1 VTHRKKTK
9 NRQCHGGGRRRPG
22 LLVLLALLL
31 PLVAAAAPGGGAG
44 GPGVVLAMK
53 DVDIRKVIETVSRA
67 TGRNFILSPDVN
79 KGIKVTVISH
89 TPMSGDEV
97 YQVFLSILKVHGL
110 AAIPSGDVIKI
121 LPEVTAKA
129 EGAPLATPRHP
140 GSGDEFVT
148 RVIEVRHVDAGQLVP
163 ILRPLVAQ
171 RGHMAAY
178 PAANVLVVSDR
189 ADNVNRLV
197 EIVRRIDQ
205 STSGELEV
213 VPLKHAAAGEI
224 VRILEQLQRKDP
236 KGAAAGPRIV
246 ADDRT
251 NSILLAGDQAARLRL
266 RAIIAHLDTAVDV
279 GGQTHVIYLKN
290 ANAKDLVPVLTGV
303 SESITAPR
311 TPGGGGGGAPAAP
324 ARKPN
329 ISIQA
334 DEATNALVINAPPE
348 VFRSLRAVIRQLDVR
363 RAQVLVEAVIADMS
377 MDTTR
382 ELGVQWV
389 VDGRT
394 GGNAVGVVNFNLGT
408 PISALANLENPPAL
422 NGFNFGVGDLAGTNP
437 FAALLSAL
445 ASDASTNILSTPSV
459 LTLDN
464 EEAELVVGQNVP
476 FVTGS
481 FAAPGGGGATPGN
494 PFQTIQREDV
504 GLTLRIKPQINEGNA
519 ITLDVEQEVSSIS
532 PSTQGADLI
541 TNKRSIK
548 TTVLVE
554 DGQMVVLGG
563 LIRDELQESEQR
575 VPGLGDIPV
584 LGWLFRYQR
593 TQKVK
598 TNLMVFLHPTIL
610 KDPALQA
617 GYTSLKYNYIRAE
630 QMAIRERG
638 VPLIDDEVSPLLP
651 ELKDYL
657 TLPPAYED
665 VAGTN
670 EVPEEPLRAL
680 ELPPEPPGE

>member
-1 VTHRKKTK
+1 
-9 NRQCHGGGRRRPG
+9 
-22 LLVLLALLL
+22 
-31 PLVAAAAPGGGAG
+31 
-44 GPGVVLAMK
+44 MK

-67 TGRNFILSPDVN
+67 TGKNFIISPDV
-79 KGIKVTVISH
+79 KGMKVTVISH
-89 TPMSGDEV
+89 TPMNADQV

-110 AAIPSGDVIKI
+110 AAIPSGDIIKI
-121 LPEVTAKA
+121 VPEVAAKQ
-129 EGAPLATPRHP
+129 EGVEVATPRHP
-140 GSGDEFVT
+140 GVGDDFVT

-163 ILRPLVAQ
+163 ILRPLVPQ
-171 RGHMAAY
+171 RGHLAAY
-178 PAANVLVVSDR
+178 PASNVLVISDR
-189 ADNVNRLV
+189 AANISRLA
-197 EIVRRIDQ
+197 EIIRRIDQ
-205 STSGELEV
+205 STGGELEV
-213 VPLKHAAAGEI
+213 IPLEHAAASEI

-236 KGAAAGPRIV
+236 KGAASGPRIV

-251 NSILLAGDQAARLRL
+251 NSILLAGDQASRLRL

-303 SESITAPR
+303 SESITAPK
-311 TPGGGGGGAPAAP
+311 TPGAAAP
-324 ARKPN
+324 APANRPN
-329 ISIQA
+329 INIQA

-377 MDTTR
+377 VDTTR

-389 VDGRT
+389 VDGRG
-394 GGNAVGVVNFNLGT
+394 GGNAVGVVNFTLGT

-422 NGFNFGVGDLAGTNP
+422 NGFNFGIGDLTGTNQ

-445 ASDASTNILSTPSV
+445 SGDASTNILSTPSV

-476 FVTGS
+476 FITGS
-481 FAAPGGGGATPGN
+481 FSGTGSGGSNPSN

-563 LIRDELQESEQR
+563 LIREELQESEQR

-598 TNLMVFLHPTIL
+598 SNLMVFLHPTIL

-630 QMAIRERG
+630 QMAIREEG
-638 VPLIDDEVSPLLP
+638 VPLMADEASPLLP

-657 TLPPAYED
+657 TLPPAYDD

-670 EVPEEPLRAL
+670 AVPEEPIRAL
-680 ELPPEPPGE
+680 QLPPEAPGD